1 MNAAI
6 VIMLDEQMLVG
17 KRWEALE
24 KILTKE
30 RVQDFIDSNWPPALD
45 PPPVVE
51 DVTTDVVLDM
61 NDALARLARRKAELK
76 LKLKA
81 QGLNADALLDMGC
94 VDAPTP
100 NA

>member
-45 PPPVVE
+45 PPPVVNE
-51 DVTTDVVLDM
+51 V
-61 NDALARLARRKAELK
+61 AEVK
-76 LKLKA
+76 GA
-81 QGLNADALLDMGC
+81 II
-94 VDAPTP
+94 VDD
-100 NA
+100 